1 MPLFQKYIGIDYS
14 GAERPDSR
22 IRGLAVA
29 GASGDGSCHL
39 LICPQYKSDR
49 NLSIPDSKS
58 HLWSRR
64 NIYLWLRDQ
73 LLTSSE
79 RMIVGLDYGL
89 SYPLTALDRL
99 QLTDWDSFLSWSRRT
114 WKTTRLTMKD
124 SKQQVDYL
132 NSTEKRLVEREFVPS
147 TKSVMDLDRVSGMQG
162 AVSYST
168 HTGLPWIGR
177 LRRYQQH
184 YGMKVHFWPYDGVN
198 IPDDHHVIVEGYPS
212 LYRRRMQ
219 QEDWSATMSEH
230 ERDASYIAR
239 WMQERDQADTL
250 LAYLALPTLSAD
262 EHRMI
267 RREGWVLG
275 CL

>member
-114 WKTTRLTMKD
+114 C
-124 SKQQVDYL
+124 
-132 NSTEKRLVEREFVPS
+132 
-147 TKSVMDLDRVSGMQG
+147 
-162 AVSYST
+162 
-168 HTGLPWIGR
+168 
-177 LRRYQQH
+177 LR
-184 YGMKVHFWPYDGVN
+184 
-198 IPDDHHVIVEGYPS
+198 
-212 LYRRRMQ
+212 
-219 QEDWSATMSEH
+219 
-230 ERDASYIAR
+230 
-239 WMQERDQADTL
+239 
-250 LAYLALPTLSAD
+250 
-262 EHRMI
+262 
-267 RREGWVLG
+267 
-275 CL
+275 